1 VDGERV
7 LSTKKRNTIESAKY
21 QGDDGSVFLIGK
33 ELSIM
38 RFVPGGQMVNEQL
51 YQEILAHLWDALRR
65 KRPEMWES
73 QTWILH
79 HDNAPTHESLL
90 ISSYLAKYQI
100 SVVPHPTYSPKLA
113 PAEFFLFPKF
123 KTTLK
128 ERRFQNMEEIQEN
141 TTREL
146 RAIRGNAFQEEFQQW
161 KKSWEWFI
169 ASRRNYFE
177 GSRALSAKNK
187 Q

>member
-1 VDGERV
+1 MRRGLWLCYWNQDAIIVVDGERV

-51 YQEILAHLWDALRR
+51 YQEILAHLWDALRT

-79 HDNAPTHESLL
+79 HDNAPTHKSLL
-90 ISSYLAKYQI
+90 ISSYLAKYHI
-100 SVVPHPTYSPKLA
+100 SVVPHPTYSPELAQQNFFCFPNLKPLWKNVVSKL
-113 PAEFFLFPKF
+113 
-123 KTTLK
+123 
-128 ERRFQNMEEIQEN
+128 
-141 TTREL
+141 
-146 RAIRGNAFQEEFQQW
+146 
-161 KKSWEWFI
+161 
-169 ASRRNYFE
+169 
-177 GSRALSAKNK
+177 
-187 Q
+187 